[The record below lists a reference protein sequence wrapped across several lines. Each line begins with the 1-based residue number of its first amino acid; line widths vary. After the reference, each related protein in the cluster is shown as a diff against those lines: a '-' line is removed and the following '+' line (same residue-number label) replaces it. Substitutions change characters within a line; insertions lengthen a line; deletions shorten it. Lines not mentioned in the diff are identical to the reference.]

1 MTCGD
6 AHPRR
11 APGLRKPQ
19 SGLRVA
25 PDRLRSPRFEEI
37 ERSCGSG
44 QRQVLLERA
53 GLWPNMAA
61 MKTKAAKS
69 TKRTA
74 LARKAARKV
83 AKGLPAKLG
92 HRPAYQVVAKTY
104 DGVSILRP
112 KTRPKHFTSKQIR
125 KAIIEVENAAS
136 D

>member
-1 MTCGD
+1 
-6 AHPRR
+6 
-11 APGLRKPQ
+11 
-19 SGLRVA
+19 
-25 PDRLRSPRFEEI
+25 
-37 ERSCGSG
+37 
-44 QRQVLLERA
+44 LLERA
-53 GLWPNMAA
+53 GLSPNMAA

-69 TKRTA
+69 TKRTV

-83 AKGLPAKLG
+83 AKRLPAKLG